1 MKIAKKNCYGGTC
14 QSSVLYTLRK
24 SRGFSLDTQKW
35 PFRKWK
41 YGRLAF
47 YFLIGQPLW
56 ETTWERENW
65 DDTNRSA
72 SETKGYTVLNANA
85 KNYTSNYSKVKLACV
100 INPLLFVT
108 EGVFP
113 FFFLSAYLHI
123 ADAFSKE
130 AFRKLSVSLFNN
142 HVLLQSF
149 FLLNSAYVVLGSELV
164 FFLFVPALFLQ
175 IQEFE
180 KLRNQIAVT

>member
-41 YGRLAF
+41 YGVLAF

-56 ETTWERENW
+56 ETTWEREDW

-113 FFFLSAYLHI
+113 FFFYQLIYISLMP
-123 ADAFSKE
+123 FP
-130 AFRKLSVSLFNN
+130 RKRSEN
-142 HVLLQSF
+142 VLLQSF

-180 KLRNQIAVT
+180 KLRNQIALT